1 MNQPFRLFKNEV
13 QRYSLFGAV
22 FGLIFPIVATL
33 IKILISQLPFNLS
46 SAINVQEADPVLWI
60 VDSAPIVLGFFAAL
74 AGRRQDTVQKLVTE
88 LSLREK
94 SLSLAQ
100 ATLEQGVKERTA
112 ELDSANKQAQARSAQ
127 LKIITELSQTIA
139 VVRDPG
145 ELLPLIAQQISARFG
160 FYHVGIFLLDDQK
173 KYAIL
178 RASNSEGGKRMLAR
192 HHKLKVGGT
201 SLVGFVSQSSYPRLA
216 LDTDEDAIFF
226 DNPDLPE
233 TRSEVSL
240 PLKVWEQV
248 IGVLDVQSKQPSAFS
263 DEDIDMFTTLA
274 NQVAIVIQNADLL
287 EQTRSE
293 LAAYTRPGRRAWA
306 AYPEDKTPTYA
317 YLPDG
322 TVARAP
328 ALKGQQLHDIIVSDQ
343 TVVLTPAP
351 GSSTFTI
358 AIPVKLR
365 DQILGV
371 IHIEPAEPNRKWSD
385 DEIAMIQSIS
395 ERTAFALENA
405 RLFEE
410 TARRAERERIVS
422 EISTHISESTN
433 FNRIMQTTIQ
443 ELGRMLGATRAFI
456 QLEAPSLGED
466 MSSAHEA
473 AQE

>member
-1 MNQPFRLFKNEV
+1 MNQPFRFFKNEV
-13 QRYSLFGAV
+13 QRYTLFGAI
-22 FGLIFPIVATL
+22 FGLLFPIVATL
-33 IKILISQLPFNLS
+33 IKILISQLPINVS

-60 VDSAPIVLGFFAAL
+60 VDTAPLFLGLFAAL

-100 ATLEQGVKERTA
+100 ATLEQGVQERTT
-112 ELDSANKQAQARSAQ
+112 ELDRANKQAQARTAQ

-139 VVRDPG
+139 VVRDPE
-145 ELLPLIAQQISARFG
+145 ELLPLIAEQISARFG

-192 HHKLKVGGT
+192 QHKLRVGGT

-216 LDTDEDAIFF
+216 LDTDDDVIFF

-240 PLKVWEQV
+240 PLKVAEQV

-274 NQVAIVIQNADLL
+274 NQVAIVIQNAHLL

-306 AYPEDKTPTYA
+306 ARPEDRPPTYA

-322 TVARAP
+322 TVTRAP
-328 ALKGQQLHDIIVSDQ
+328 ALKDQSLHDILVSDQ

-351 GSSTFTI
+351 GSSTSTI

-365 DQILGV
+365 DQVLGV
-371 IHIEPAEPNRKWSD
+371 INIEPAEPNRKWSD

-410 TARRAERERIVS
+410 TARRAEREQIVS
-422 EISTHISESTN
+422 EISSHISESTN

-456 QLEAPSLGED
+456 QLETPALGED
-466 MSSAHEA
+466 TSPPHEA
-473 AQE
+473 TQE